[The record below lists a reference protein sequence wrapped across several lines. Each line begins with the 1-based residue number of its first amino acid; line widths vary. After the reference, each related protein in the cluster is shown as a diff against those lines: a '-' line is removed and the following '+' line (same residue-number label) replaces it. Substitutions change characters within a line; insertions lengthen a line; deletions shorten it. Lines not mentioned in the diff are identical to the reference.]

1 MSTVKMYK
9 DVLLEEF
16 YLDTDNST
24 VRRAKDGWG
33 NRWKKGDEV
42 KGYQLCSY
50 GYYGVHIPRTRT
62 TVNLTHLILLL
73 RGVEI
78 PDDMV
83 VDHIDGNSLNNS
95 SDNLRIVEQKINAR
109 NRKKH
114 TNNTTGYNGITWNK
128 ASNSDMVRL
137 ALDGKRKYL
146 GQRNTLEEAIK
157 LRDSYDYQRTQNG
170 FTSRHGLEGVTT
182 IPSGSTLQAIGSGS
196 A

>member
-1 MSTVKMYK
+1 MMMMTLSFLQNKLKCLFQKEKVLSMSTVKMYK

-83 VDHIDGNSLNNS
+83 VDHIDGNSLN
-95 SDNLRIVEQKINAR
+95 
-109 NRKKH
+109 
-114 TNNTTGYNGITWNK
+114 TG
-128 ASNSDMVRL
+128 
-137 ALDGKRKYL
+137 
-146 GQRNTLEEAIK
+146 
-157 LRDSYDYQRTQNG
+157 
-170 FTSRHGLEGVTT
+170 
-182 IPSGSTLQAIGSGS
+182 
-196 A
+196 